1 MIDFCSGGNI
11 YFCRYV
17 LSRQIVGDE
26 RCLSWMGRCSAGSGA
41 GVILAVNP
49 TTSKKCIVGQLISKY
64 INRTKSTVLFALTYS
79 NCYNYILPLPSNS
92 PQQNPIS
99 AATWCNTTS
108 HPMLAVCCRCHCRHR
123 RWDGRLPYSSILRRI

>member
-1 MIDFCSGGNI
+1 MFVCLCLASQKHSKREFFVPAIKIMVDFCSGGNI
-11 YFCRYV
+11 YFCRFV
-17 LSRQIVGDE
+17 LTRQIVGDE

-64 INRTKSTVLFALTYS
+64 INRKKSTVLFALTYS

-99 AATWCNTTS
+99 AAT
-108 HPMLAVCCRCHCRHR
+108 
-123 RWDGRLPYSSILRRI
+123 